1 MRCPF
6 CRHPESRVVDSRDA
20 NDGVRR
26 RRECVSCG
34 RRFSTV
40 ERAELHLP
48 LVLKKNGRREPYD
61 REKVVRG
68 FVLACNK
75 RPVTEAQ
82 IEAAADRIEAA
93 LLEAGEREVPSAT
106 IGHLAVEAL
115 RDLDAVALLRFASVY
130 NDLQSASAFLDLA
143 RSLTEEEPR

>member
-20 NDGVRR
+20 SDGVRR
-26 RRECVSCG
+26 RRECEACG

-40 ERAELHLP
+40 ERTELHLP
-48 LVLKKNGRREPYD
+48 LVVKKDGRREPFD

-75 RPVTEAQ
+75 RPVTDAQ
-82 IEAAADRIEAA
+82 IQAAADRIEAA
-93 LLEAGEREVPSAT
+93 LIEAGEREVHSAA
-106 IGHLAVEAL
+106 IGQLAVEAL
-115 RDLDAVALLRFASVY
+115 RDIDPVAFLRFASVY
-130 NDLQSASAFLDLA
+130 HDLQSAEAFPELA
-143 RSLTEEEPR
+143 RSLVRGEPR